1 MRKSKSQTGAALD
14 HRLAEESRML
24 RRPIQAPGL
33 WNRIE
38 EALKAEAETAKSRPA
53 SLRAPAKKFR
63 LSWIL
68 IPAAAGA
75 ALILALAV
83 LPPRPSDPTSGLLD
97 RRALARVDSQEK
109 EYIRAI
115 DDLEKRAR
123 PKISA
128 MDRSLMSLYR
138 DRLAL
143 IDAQIDKCREA
154 LDQNPSSA
162 HIRRYLLAA
171 LQDKK
176 QALAEALGT

>member
-1 MRKSKSQTGAALD
+1 MRKSKSQAVAALD
-14 HRLAEESRML
+14 RRLAEETRAL

-38 EALKAEAETAKSRPA
+38 EALKAEAETAKTRPVP
-53 SLRAPAKKFR
+53 RPAPAKRFR
-63 LSWIL
+63 LYWL
-68 IPAAAGA
+68 LAPAAAGA

-83 LPPRPSDPTSGLLD
+83 LPPRPADSTSGLLD
-97 RRALARVDSQEK
+97 RRALARVDAQEK

-154 LDQNPSSA
+154 LDQNPANA

-176 QALAEALGT
+176 QTLAEALGT

>member
-1 MRKSKSQTGAALD
+1 MRKSKPRTGDDLD
-14 HRLAEESRML
+14 RRLAEETRML

-38 EALKAEAETAKSRPA
+38 EALKAEAETSKTRPSA
-53 SLRAPAKKFR
+53 LPAPAKNFH
-63 LSWIL
+63 LIWLL

-75 ALILALAV
+75 AFILALAV
-83 LPPRPSDPTSGLLD
+83 LPPRPSDPASGLLD

-128 MDRSLMSLYR
+128 MDRSLMSLYK

-154 LDQNPSSA
+154 LEQNPSSA

-176 QALAEALGT
+176 QTLAEALGT